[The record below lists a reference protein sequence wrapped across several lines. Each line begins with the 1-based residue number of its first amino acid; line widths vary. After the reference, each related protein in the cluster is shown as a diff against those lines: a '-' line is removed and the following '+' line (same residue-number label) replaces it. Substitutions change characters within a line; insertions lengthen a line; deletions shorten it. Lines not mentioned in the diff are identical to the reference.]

1 MADRLGAKVVFAS
14 WSNFIAA
21 AAYDSVVVDR
31 YDATA
36 HSEAVDLSA
45 IAVVAALVVV
55 AAVVVLAAVVLV
67 VAIVALA
74 VVVALVVVVVPA
86 ASAAAQDLCLFP
98 SRGLLSFSFYA
109 ESLPARWLLPVHLL
123 LHP

>member
-1 MADRLGAKVVFAS
+1 MADRLGAMVVVAS

-45 IAVVAALVVV
+45 IAVVAALD
-55 AAVVVLAAVVLV
+55 V